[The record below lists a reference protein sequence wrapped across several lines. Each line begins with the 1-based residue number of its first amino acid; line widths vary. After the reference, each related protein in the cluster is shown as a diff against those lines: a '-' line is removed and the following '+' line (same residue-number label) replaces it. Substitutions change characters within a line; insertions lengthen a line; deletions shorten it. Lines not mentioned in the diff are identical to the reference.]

1 MLNIYNWNDYY
12 IDDRTIPLF
21 QAQSNLRVNYDVYS
35 SSNED
40 LLARMRAGPTEYDI
54 IVPTNWFVPTYLKLG
69 LIEPLRTDLMPNLT
83 GRVTLL
89 REVTDLIGCALIYLG
104 HSPNSI
110 KDSDLADV
118 VKLVRSVRPKL
129 KGFTTQGELRAH
141 PNVQA
146 RISSYI
152 SYGTP
157 VSLAKSLLPA
167 GPRPSCRSSPSP
179 ARSSRSGRRPT
190 TRLSSS
196 LPRMKEGRLVVCAT
210 PIGNLEDASPRLA
223 RALAEADLIACE
235 DTRQTRKLLAHLG
248 VTTRMTSYHD
258 VGERERAQ
266 ELADRVA
273 AGLRLALVTDAGMP
287 AVSDP
292 GYHLVAACLDRGVPV
307 EVVPGPSAAMAALV
321 VSGLP
326 TDRFCFEGFLPRRP
340 GQRDRR
346 LAELAGEPRTMVL
359 FEAPHR
365 VLATLDAMAAAFGP
379 DRPGAAVRELTKLHE
394 QVLRGPL
401 GELRRRL
408 GEQGPRGELTLVV
421 GGVPAGAAAPRA
433 NPADLAAQVAMLVEG
448 GTSTRDAVTAVAEA
462 TGTRRKTVY
471 QAVLESRTEP
481 G

>member
-1 MLNIYNWNDYY
+1 
-12 IDDRTIPLF
+12 
-21 QAQSNLRVNYDVYS
+21 
-35 SSNED
+35 
-40 LLARMRAGPTEYDI
+40 
-54 IVPTNWFVPTYLKLG
+54 
-69 LIEPLRTDLMPNLT
+69 
-83 GRVTLL
+83 
-89 REVTDLIGCALIYLG
+89 
-104 HSPNSI
+104 
-110 KDSDLADV
+110 
-118 VKLVRSVRPKL
+118 
-129 KGFTTQGELRAH
+129 
-141 PNVQA
+141 
-146 RISSYI
+146 
-152 SYGTP
+152 
-157 VSLAKSLLPA
+157 
-167 GPRPSCRSSPSP
+167 
-179 ARSSRSGRRPT
+179 
-190 TRLSSS
+190 
-196 LPRMKEGRLVVCAT
+196 MKEGMLVVCAT

-346 LAELAGEPRTMVL
+346 LAELAAEPRTMVF

-379 DRPGAAVRELTKLHE
+379 DRVAAAARELTKVHE

-401 GELRRRL
+401 GELRDRL
-408 GEQGPRGELTLVV
+408 GAQGPRGELTLVV
-421 GGVPAGAAAPRA
+421 AGAPPGRA
-433 NPADLAAQVAMLVEG
+433 GAGASPAELAVEVGRLVEG

-462 TGTRRKTVY
+462 TGTPRRTVY
-471 QAVLESRTEP
+471 QAVLDARGEP

>member
-1 MLNIYNWNDYY
+1 
-12 IDDRTIPLF
+12 
-21 QAQSNLRVNYDVYS
+21 
-35 SSNED
+35 
-40 LLARMRAGPTEYDI
+40 
-54 IVPTNWFVPTYLKLG
+54 
-69 LIEPLRTDLMPNLT
+69 
-83 GRVTLL
+83 
-89 REVTDLIGCALIYLG
+89 
-104 HSPNSI
+104 
-110 KDSDLADV
+110 
-118 VKLVRSVRPKL
+118 
-129 KGFTTQGELRAH
+129 
-141 PNVQA
+141 
-146 RISSYI
+146 
-152 SYGTP
+152 
-157 VSLAKSLLPA
+157 
-167 GPRPSCRSSPSP
+167 
-179 ARSSRSGRRPT
+179 
-190 TRLSSS
+190 
-196 LPRMKEGRLVVCAT
+196 MKEGRLTVCAT

-223 RALAEADLIACE
+223 RALAEADLVACE

-258 VGERERAQ
+258 VGERERAE

-292 GYHLVAACLDRGVPV
+292 GYHLVAACLERGLPV
-307 EVVPGPSAAMAALV
+307 EVVPGPSAALAALV

-346 LAELAGEPRTMVL
+346 LAELAAEPRTMVF

-401 GELRRRL
+401 AELRRRL

-421 GGVPAGAAAPRA
+421 GGAPAGAAAPRA
-433 NPADLAAQVAMLVEG
+433 SPADLAAQVGRLVEG

-462 TGTRRKTVY
+462 SGTPRRSVY
-471 QAVLESRTEP
+471 QAVLDAR
-481 G
+481 GDRR